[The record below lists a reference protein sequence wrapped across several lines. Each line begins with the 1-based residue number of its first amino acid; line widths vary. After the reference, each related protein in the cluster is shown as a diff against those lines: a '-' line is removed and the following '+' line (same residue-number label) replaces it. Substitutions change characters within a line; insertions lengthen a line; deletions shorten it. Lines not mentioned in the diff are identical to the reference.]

1 MGSDAKGWEDNF
13 LQVLDKTFVK
23 YQIVEY
29 VTDTS
34 RITKQTKNVIVNHQ
48 HILIKFIYS

>member
-1 MGSDAKGWEDNF
+1 MGPDEMRWEDNF
-13 LQVLDKTFVK
+13 LQVLCKTFVK

-34 RITKQTKNVIVNHQ
+34 RITKQTK
-48 HILIKFIYS
+48 KCYC